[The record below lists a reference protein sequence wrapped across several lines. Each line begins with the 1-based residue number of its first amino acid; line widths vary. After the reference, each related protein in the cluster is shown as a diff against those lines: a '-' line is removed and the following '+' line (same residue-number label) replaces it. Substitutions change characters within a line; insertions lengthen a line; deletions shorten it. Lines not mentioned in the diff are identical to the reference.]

1 MNISK
6 REMDAYHATLT
17 RLQGRARS
25 SLERLI
31 QAGLKIKPDMDDAEF
46 IELVNKSMISVT
58 LTYGDAAGSIAL
70 DFFDKTS
77 GEHAS
82 STDLANVPMF
92 VNTKYRE
99 QIAEFAAH
107 NDIKASEFLEM
118 CGNLLESEV
127 LQQANRTTTN
137 AGSRHGLKF
146 ARVPQGN
153 ECAFCARLAANGF
166 YFTKEGA
173 TRHYHNHCR
182 CKVVAGKPGT
192 QVGGY
197 NPKEYYAKWLEYQ
210 EQQKRKQQEQ
220 DTDSNQ
226 SV

>member
-46 IELVNKSMISVT
+46 IELVNKSMVSVT

-82 STDLANVPMF
+82 NTDLANVPMF
-92 VNTKYRE
+92 VNRSIESRLQSLPRITTSRLQSSWRCVATCLRAKYCNK
-99 QIAEFAAH
+99 QI
-107 NDIKASEFLEM
+107 
-118 CGNLLESEV
+118 GP
-127 LQQANRTTTN
+127 QQ
-137 AGSRHGLKF
+137 
-146 ARVPQGN
+146 
-153 ECAFCARLAANGF
+153 
-166 YFTKEGA
+166 
-173 TRHYHNHCR
+173 
-182 CKVVAGKPGT
+182 T
-192 QVGGY
+192 QV
-197 NPKEYYAKWLEYQ
+197 
-210 EQQKRKQQEQ
+210 RV
-220 DTDSNQ
+220 TD
-226 SV
+226 